1 MELNKV
7 YNEPCLETLR
17 KMPDNFVDC
26 IVTSPPYNKSFW
38 SMNQNPNNGFKTKSR
53 KITYG
58 DFDDNLDP
66 AEYERQQKEVIAEC
80 LRVLK
85 DTGSLFYNHID
96 ILHKH
101 MTIHPKFVYD
111 FPVKQVIVWNRK
123 NTPKIDVSY
132 FYPTTEYIFWIKKH
146 ADSIPKFDRKKAQ
159 FQKSVWEI
167 NPETD
172 NDHPAPFPMILASNC
187 IVATTDEND
196 LVYDP
201 YMGSGTTAMACIE
214 YKRNFIGSELNQDYI
229 DMSHKR
235 FEPLLKQT
243 KLF

>member
-1 MELNKV
+1 MKINEI

-17 KMPDNFVDC
+17 NMPDNFLDC

-38 SMNQNPNNGFKTKSR
+38 SMNQNTNNGFKTKSR

-58 DFDDNLDP
+58 DFEDNLHP
-66 AEYERQQKEVIAEC
+66 MEYERQQKEIIIEC

-101 MTIHPKFVYD
+101 NTIHPKFIYD
-111 FPVKQVIVWNRK
+111 FPLKQVIVWNRK

-132 FYPTTEYIFWIKKH
+132 FYPTTEYIFWIKKSNN
-146 ADSIPKFDRKKAQ
+146 SIPKFYRKKAQ

-167 NPETD
+167 SPET
-172 NDHPAPFPMILASNC
+172 NNEHPAPFPMVLVANC
-187 IVATTDEND
+187 ILSTTDEND

-214 YKRNFIGSELNQDYI
+214 YKRNFIGSELNKKYI
-229 DMSHKR
+229 EMSYKR
-235 FEPLLKQT
+235 FEPLLKQH